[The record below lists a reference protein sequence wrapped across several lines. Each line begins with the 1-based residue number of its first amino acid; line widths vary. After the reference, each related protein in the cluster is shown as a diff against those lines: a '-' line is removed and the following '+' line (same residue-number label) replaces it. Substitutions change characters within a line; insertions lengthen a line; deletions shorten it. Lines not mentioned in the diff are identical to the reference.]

1 MSTIIYGDKEVKMA
15 QKCVFCGGEP
25 QNKNKEHVI
34 PQWLSK
40 YLGRYKSICDLSGV
54 TDKKIPFSGLT
65 FPACEKCNSDDSV
78 LEVGAK
84 KVVEKM
90 MAGQSVTGSE
100 INTLLDWFDKLRI
113 GIWLGQLML
122 SKKTDSVDPNFY
134 INDRIGAQDRMLIIE
149 RIEGVGKGLG
159 LCGNNTEMFMYMP
172 SVFQVWFNDVL
183 ITSASTAGLVS
194 NKLGF
199 PRISQQQNFGY
210 RESVATVIKGMD
222 KTVHPVVMN
231 VDAADKTIIYQP
243 MFKQFVS
250 QTDLYDGQYVQQHSY
265 DANSGVGGIF
275 VQRHNNA
282 IRYLKPEDKVML
294 MPKMQ
299 PNSSTGKS
307 IKRVFDLQ
315 NHLMTQFNGLAA
327 YDTAHQEYIKICL
340 AKNQLRSKMAEKTK

>member
-1 MSTIIYGDKEVKMA
+1 MA
-15 QKCVFCGGEP
+15 QKCIFCGGEP

-40 YLGRYKSICDLSGV
+40 YLERYKDICDLSGV
-54 TDKKIPFSGLT
+54 TDKKIPFCGLV

-78 LEVGAK
+78 LEASAK
-84 KVVEKM
+84 KVVEKLM
-90 MAGQSVTGSE
+90 ESKSVTGAE
-100 INTLLDWFDKLRI
+100 INTLLDWFDKLRT
-113 GIWLGQLML
+113 GIWIGQLML
-122 SKKTDSVDPNFY
+122 SKRIYSIDPNFY
-134 INDRIGAQDRMLIIE
+134 INDRIGSQDRMLIIE

-159 LCGNNTEMFMYMP
+159 LCGSNTEMFMNMP

-199 PRISQQQNFGY
+199 PRIGRQQEYGY
-210 RESVATVIKGMD
+210 RKSVATVIKGTG

-231 VDAADKTIIYQP
+231 IDAVDKTIIYQP
-243 MFKQFVS
+243 MFKNLVS
-250 QTDLYDGQYVQQHSY
+250 QTDLYDVQYVQQHSY
-265 DANSGVGGIF
+265 DASSGVGGIF

-307 IKRVFDLQ
+307 MKRVFDLQ
-315 NHLMTQFNGLAA
+315 NHLMTQFNDLTT
-327 YDTAHQEYIKICL
+327 YETEHKEYIKMCL
-340 AKNQLRSKMAEKTK
+340 VQNQLRSTMAEQTK